1 MEVNHRIKSF
11 EEAMEEIE
19 AIRRQE
25 DAKSANGNVPCNGCT
40 LCCLND
46 AIRILPEDD
55 ASKYQTV
62 PHEHFIGHLMLDHK
76 PNGECV
82 YLTNNGCGIH
92 DTKPTMCREMDCRRI
107 FKSVKQRNLKRYNIP
122 MRVWNKGKQL
132 SCR

>member
-11 EEAMEEIE
+11 EQAMEEIE

-25 DAKSANGNVPCNGCT
+25 DAKSVINNVPCNGCT
-40 LCCLND
+40 LCCLSD

-55 ASKYQTV
+55 ASKYQTM
-62 PHEHFIGHLMLDHK
+62 PHEHFTGHLMLDHK
-76 PNGECV
+76 PNGECL

-92 DTKPTMCREMDCRRI
+92 DHKPTMCREMDCRRI
-107 FKSVKQRNLKRYNIP
+107 FKSVKKRELKRYNVP
-122 MRVWNKGKQL
+122 VRVWNKGKQL